1 MRSSGDN
8 IGAKIIHVGVAAA
21 RLGAKI
27 ARKAIGSHPR
37 NGSQVHHHHKE
48 SAARQLH
55 QFDISCTQTEL
66 GVNEFCG
73 IRKSFE
79 AGWGIR
85 ILLTATFAS

>member
-1 MRSSGDN
+1 MRSSGDS

-27 ARKAIGSHPR
+27 ARKAIGSHAR
-37 NGSQVHHHHKE
+37 NGSQVHHHYKE

-55 QFDISCTQTEL
+55 QFEICCTQTEL
-66 GVNEFCG
+66 AVNEFCG

-79 AGWGIR
+79 AGCGIR
-85 ILLTATFAS
+85 ILAMANFAT